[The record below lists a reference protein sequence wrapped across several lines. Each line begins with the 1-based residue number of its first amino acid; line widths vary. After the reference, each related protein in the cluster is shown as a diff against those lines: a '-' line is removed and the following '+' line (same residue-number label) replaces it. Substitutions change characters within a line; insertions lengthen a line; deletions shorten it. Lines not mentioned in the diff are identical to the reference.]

1 MYKFKQ
7 SKEEILKRMISN
19 IANEVNCNEGTYT
32 QDVLSAGAVE
42 YEKIR
47 DDLDNI
53 LDIVFIQ
60 NAYAV
65 GNYNA
70 VEMRAAEQGTD
81 RKKGIKAS
89 GNVDFK
95 TVVGTEIPKD
105 FIVQTKGGL
114 QYKTLQ
120 EITTTT
126 EITTVKV
133 EAIEVGSRY
142 NVVANTIIQMP
153 IQLVG
158 ILEVNNPTNFTG
170 GMDRE
175 SIDDLYS
182 RYLVKLRT
190 PATSG
195 NTHHYYLWAMETNGV
210 GGAKVLPEKGKVTVV
225 IIDGNK
231 RKPTEEI
238 INNCKNH
245 INEERPVL
253 SGQLIIQGA
262 EEVAINLS
270 VLLVI
275 DASRSLEDVKADIE
289 NNVSEYIKSLA
300 FKDNTIRYSRI
311 CNCVLNVTGVKDYS
325 NLTVN
330 SKTEN
335 IVVTDLQVPILGSVI
350 ASV

>member
-32 QDVLSAGAVE
+32 QDVLSAGACE

-114 QYKTLQ
+114 QYKTL
-120 EITTTT
+120 EEVTTTT
-126 EITTVKV
+126 EIITVKV
-133 EAIEVGSRY
+133 EAIEVGSKY
-142 NVVANTIIQMP
+142 NVMSNTIVEMP
-153 IQLVG
+153 VQLVG
-158 ILEVNNPTNFTG
+158 ILEVNNSTKFTG
-170 GMDRE
+170 GIDKE
-175 SIDDLYS
+175 SIDDLYK

-210 GGAKVLPEKGKVTVV
+210 GGAKVLPAKGKVTVI

-231 RKPTEEI
+231 RKPTTEI
-238 INNCKNH
+238 IENCKNH

-253 SGQLIIQGA
+253 SGQLIVQGA

-270 VLLVI
+270 VQLVI
-275 DASRSLEDVKADIE
+275 DSSRSLEDVKADIQ

-311 CNCVLNVTGVKDYS
+311 CNCILDVTGIIDYN

-330 SKTEN
+330 GKTEN
-335 IVVTDLQVPILGSVI
+335 IVVTDLQVPILGEVAAI
-350 ASV
+350 V